1 MKKIVRQILEGQFEV
16 TEDRFEKPAFA
27 LNPISFGQ
35 DE

>member
-1 MKKIVRQILEGQFEV
+1 MGEV